1 MTKEA
6 RCKNIRNSLFS
17 AITKVASVPDNC
29 VRKPGIDFTRNR
41 KLPLST
47 MLLMLIG
54 MGGGSLM
61 KELHEWF
68 DLSAHTANISAFVQQ
83 RNKITSE
90 ALECVTDGFN
100 PTPHSTISSRGSRNF
115 MT

>member
-1 MTKEA
+1 MHKNRRLRLVNEHIFKEASVYMTKEA

-41 KLPLST
+41 KLPLSA

-68 DLSAHTANISAFVQQ
+68 DLSEHTASISAFVQQ
-83 RNKITSE
+83 RNKIKPE
-90 ALECVTDGFN
+90 
-100 PTPHSTISSRGSRNF
+100 I
-115 MT
+115 

>member
-41 KLPLST
+41 KLPLSA
-47 MLLMLIG
+47 MLLHHYIADGLEF
-54 MGGGSLM
+54 L
-61 KELHEWF
+61 L
-68 DLSAHTANISAFVQQ
+68 LLQ
-83 RNKITSE
+83 RNP
-90 ALECVTDGFN
+90 V
-100 PTPHSTISSRGSRNF
+100 R
-115 MT
+115 